1 MRVEDLQSIR
11 IKLASPEE
19 ILSWSHGEVTKPE
32 TINYRTQRAEKDGLF
47 CERIF
52 GPERDYECYCGKYKR
67 VRYKGIIC
75 DRCGVEVTK
84 SSVRRERMG
93 HIKLACPVSHIWF
106 LRGVPSRLGQ
116 VLDLPMQAL
125 EKVVYFA
132 AYIITAVD
140 ENEKKKILGEID
152 AEFNEKTK
160 TQKKLFEGEQPKQ
173 KELNKI
179 IDDLKNARDR
189 ARAELNS
196 IQLMRVI
203 SEAEY
208 RNLSLKFGTCF
219 SAGTGAETIR
229 RLCEKIDVSK
239 EIEQLRTRLAAS
251 TPEERRKI
259 YIRLKLFQGMQQA
272 GLRPEWMLLTV
283 LPVLPADLRPIVQL
297 DGGRYASSDLNDLYR
312 RVINRNNRL
321 KYLIEIGAPD
331 VIVRNEKRMLQ
342 EAVDSLI
349 DNGMRKGTTTQ
360 ATTGGRRLLK
370 SLADMLKG
378 KQGRFRQNLLGKR
391 VDYSGRSVIVVG
403 PSLKLDEVGI
413 PKKMALE
420 LFKPFVIRRILEKE
434 MAFNVRG
441 ASRLIEAETDDI
453 WAILEEVVKDK
464 LVLINRAP
472 TLHRLSI
479 QAFHPILIEGEAI
492 QVHPMVCK
500 AFNADFDGDQMAV
513 HLPLSSIAQK
523 EAAERMLS
531 SLNLLKPAKGTSVV
545 TVYQDMVLGCYYLT
559 KEAAPSQKDGRMFG
573 SVKEAMLVY
582 EFGDIDLWTKIKVR
596 NPKPS
601 VSGFIETTV
610 GRLIF
615 NQVLPDDFPFQNQL
629 IKVGDLERIVEDII
643 RGYDTAI
650 IKTTLDK
657 IKELGFEY
665 ATVSGTSWGMDDLQ
679 VPKEKTEILKQAE
692 KEVETIEQYYARGLL
707 SQEEK
712 KNKIIEIWSKTK
724 SAIEDLVPK
733 TLSKNSSVF
742 QIIDAGARGSW
753 SQPVQMAGMKGLVVN
768 PAGEIIEL
776 PVTSSYKEGFNA
788 LEYFIS
794 THGARKG
801 TVDTALRTSTAG
813 YLTRRLVDVAHE
825 VIVTH
830 EDCGDEEGFE
840 LLVSDAE
847 EIGQN
852 LASKFIGRVIAQTVK
867 SPKTGEIILQRGD
880 IINFDDIKKF
890 SEQEVRSV
898 FVRSPLSCKA
908 VRGICQKCYGWDLGN
923 NKMIKIGEAVG
934 IVAAQSIGEPGT
946 QLTMRTFH
954 TGGVASSSD
963 ITSGL
968 PRVEEIFEARV
979 PGGKAEI
986 APADGVILEV
996 ISQKDQD
1003 KIIRMKLKNKDSKKE
1018 KTNQAKETEKNSA
1031 KDNKQK
1037 EKEKTEISII
1047 DFTAPAN
1054 VNLMV
1059 KAGDEVKKGQPLW
1072 DGSLDLKEL
1081 YKLIGK
1087 EQAQRYILKE
1097 VQRIYSS
1104 QGAAIHDK
1112 HIEVIVRQMF
1122 SRVKIK
1128 DPGDSLFVPRET
1140 VELKKALEE
1149 NQKLITNKKKP
1160 AIFAPVLLGVS
1171 KVALTT
1177 GSFLSSAS
1185 FQETSRV
1192 LIKSSL
1198 ERQED
1203 CLEGLKENVIIGK
1216 LIPAGT
1222 GFKHEEKNQ
1231 K

>member
-1 MRVEDLQSIR
+1 
-11 IKLASPEE
+11 
-19 ILSWSHGEVTKPE
+19 
-32 TINYRTQRAEKDGLF
+32 
-47 CERIF
+47 
-52 GPERDYECYCGKYKR
+52 
-67 VRYKGIIC
+67 
-75 DRCGVEVTK
+75 
-84 SSVRRERMG
+84 
-93 HIKLACPVSHIWF
+93 
-106 LRGVPSRLGQ
+106 
-116 VLDLPMQAL
+116 
-125 EKVVYFA
+125 
-132 AYIITAVD
+132 
-140 ENEKKKILGEID
+140 
-152 AEFNEKTK
+152 
-160 TQKKLFEGEQPKQ
+160 
-173 KELNKI
+173 
-179 IDDLKNARDR
+179 
-189 ARAELNS
+189 
-196 IQLMRVI
+196 
-203 SEAEY
+203 
-208 RNLSLKFGTCF
+208 
-219 SAGTGAETIR
+219 
-229 RLCEKIDVSK
+229 
-239 EIEQLRTRLAAS
+239 
-251 TPEERRKI
+251 
-259 YIRLKLFQGMQQA
+259 
-272 GLRPEWMLLTV
+272 
-283 LPVLPADLRPIVQL
+283 
-297 DGGRYASSDLNDLYR
+297 
-312 RVINRNNRL
+312 
-321 KYLIEIGAPD
+321 
-331 VIVRNEKRMLQ
+331 
-342 EAVDSLI
+342 
-349 DNGMRKGTTTQ
+349 
-360 ATTGGRRLLK
+360 
-370 SLADMLKG
+370 
-378 KQGRFRQNLLGKR
+378 
-391 VDYSGRSVIVVG
+391 
-403 PSLKLDEVGI
+403 
-413 PKKMALE
+413 MALE

-996 ISQKDQD
+996 ISQK
-1003 KIIRMKLKNKDSKKE
+1003 I
-1018 KTNQAKETEKNSA
+1018 
-1031 KDNKQK
+1031 
-1037 EKEKTEISII
+1037 
-1047 DFTAPAN
+1047 
-1054 VNLMV
+1054 
-1059 KAGDEVKKGQPLW
+1059 
-1072 DGSLDLKEL
+1072 
-1081 YKLIGK
+1081 
-1087 EQAQRYILKE
+1087 
-1097 VQRIYSS
+1097 
-1104 QGAAIHDK
+1104 
-1112 HIEVIVRQMF
+1112 
-1122 SRVKIK
+1122 KIK
-1128 DPGDSLFVPRET
+1128 
-1140 VELKKALEE
+1140 
-1149 NQKLITNKKKP
+1149 
-1160 AIFAPVLLGVS
+1160 
-1171 KVALTT
+1171 
-1177 GSFLSSAS
+1177 LS
-1185 FQETSRV
+1185 E
-1192 LIKSSL
+1192 
-1198 ERQED
+1198 
-1203 CLEGLKENVIIGK
+1203 
-1216 LIPAGT
+1216 
-1222 GFKHEEKNQ
+1222 
-1231 K
+1231 

>member
-1 MRVEDLQSIR
+1 
-11 IKLASPEE
+11 
-19 ILSWSHGEVTKPE
+19 
-32 TINYRTQRAEKDGLF
+32 
-47 CERIF
+47 
-52 GPERDYECYCGKYKR
+52 
-67 VRYKGIIC
+67 
-75 DRCGVEVTK
+75 
-84 SSVRRERMG
+84 
-93 HIKLACPVSHIWF
+93 
-106 LRGVPSRLGQ
+106 
-116 VLDLPMQAL
+116 
-125 EKVVYFA
+125 
-132 AYIITAVD
+132 
-140 ENEKKKILGEID
+140 
-152 AEFNEKTK
+152 
-160 TQKKLFEGEQPKQ
+160 
-173 KELNKI
+173 
-179 IDDLKNARDR
+179 
-189 ARAELNS
+189 
-196 IQLMRVI
+196 
-203 SEAEY
+203 
-208 RNLSLKFGTCF
+208 
-219 SAGTGAETIR
+219 
-229 RLCEKIDVSK
+229 
-239 EIEQLRTRLAAS
+239 
-251 TPEERRKI
+251 
-259 YIRLKLFQGMQQA
+259 
-272 GLRPEWMLLTV
+272 
-283 LPVLPADLRPIVQL
+283 
-297 DGGRYASSDLNDLYR
+297 
-312 RVINRNNRL
+312 
-321 KYLIEIGAPD
+321 
-331 VIVRNEKRMLQ
+331 
-342 EAVDSLI
+342 
-349 DNGMRKGTTTQ
+349 
-360 ATTGGRRLLK
+360 
-370 SLADMLKG
+370 
-378 KQGRFRQNLLGKR
+378 
-391 VDYSGRSVIVVG
+391 
-403 PSLKLDEVGI
+403 
-413 PKKMALE
+413 MALE

-1149 NQKLITNKKKP
+1149 NQKLIANKKKP